1 MKKNIK
7 YSIMLTFVCV
17 TMYAQ
22 QFPILRT
29 VSYEQRNLFTYNLQS
44 GDYIKDVNNQ
54 LDAYVGT
61 WKYISPDRTLTLKM
75 VRINEFLIKNLS
87 NNPDD
92 FYAYKDVI
100 ILKYKL
106 EDSNG
111 NVIFD
116 NLNSV
121 IPSFMTNE
129 VGSVL
134 DGDENTDFINGTFK
148 DYTKMVMV
156 GRCKIKKLPSIAGQP
171 EKIYFEL
178 FENHSSV
185 LRNPANNYQPYIPY
199 VPGQLYSVPNRI
211 ELIKQ

>member
-7 YSIMLTFVCV
+7 YSIILAFVCV
-17 TMYAQ
+17 IMYAQ

-29 VSYEQRNLFTYNLQS
+29 VSYEQRNLLTYNLQD

-75 VRINEFLIKNLS
+75 IRINEFLTKSLS
-87 NNPDD
+87 NSPDD
-92 FYAYKDVI
+92 FYVYKDVI

-129 VGSVL
+129 VRSVL
-134 DGDENTDFINGTFK
+134 DGDENTNFINGTFT
-148 DYTKMVMV
+148 DFTKMVSV
-156 GRCKIKKLPSIAGQP
+156 GRCEIKKLPSITGQP

-178 FENHSSV
+178 FENHSRI
-185 LRNPANNYQPYIPY
+185 LRPSFNAPPYVPY